1 MGKTKIVY
9 EESIISKEDVEKINF
24 DEQLV
29 DFEGRKINL
38 DQPQMSLI
46 ATATVLAIIIDISK
60 GVIEDLLA
68 DKIEKLWNAR
78 NKNVILKKVD
88 ASGKIQNLK
97 PIFKLIDN
105 QQGTEITVIVNGD
118 LSHTQIIN
126 IHKVLSHL
134 KKDRYIFILSEDGT
148 MKIYTQLAYAQSK
161 HDLQNS

>member
-78 NKNVILKKVD
+78 NKNVILK
-88 ASGKIQNLK
+88 
-97 PIFKLIDN
+97 
-105 QQGTEITVIVNGD
+105 IV
-118 LSHTQIIN
+118 LF
-126 IHKVLSHL
+126 L
-134 KKDRYIFILSEDGT
+134 
-148 MKIYTQLAYAQSK
+148 
-161 HDLQNS
+161 